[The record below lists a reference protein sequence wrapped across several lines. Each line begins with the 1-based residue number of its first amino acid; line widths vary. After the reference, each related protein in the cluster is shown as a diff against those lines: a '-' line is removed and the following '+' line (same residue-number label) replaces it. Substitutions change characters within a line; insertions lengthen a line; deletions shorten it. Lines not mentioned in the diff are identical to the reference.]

1 MASQQANKGS
11 FWRNAKDVFIRTR
24 RHPPSSWGGNRFISD
39 MNPTVRFPFVPEVRK
54 ISPSGL
60 VKRNCH
66 VLLKD
71 VIGKAF
77 LILA

>member
-1 MASQQANKGS
+1 
-11 FWRNAKDVFIRTR
+11 
-24 RHPPSSWGGNRFISD
+24 

-54 ISPSGL
+54 ISLSGL

-71 VIGKAF
+71 VIGKTF